1 MKSGVKRQD
10 KMEINGPQ
18 EITLANDLIV
28 SYYSLV
34 EELIPILEKHD
45 ILILELAIANNNRIT
60 NKDLAKRIHFSD
72 DDGERFANEKIV
84 SDQEL
89 GILRANIDALRKD
102 IAIKAEEVPINFPFA
117 VKNQSA
123 VMRTEDR
130 INFYDIENFIN
141 LGPVNKSFFY
151 LFKTYE
157 ELACPQNHLP
167 GDVYGL

>member
-1 MKSGVKRQD
+1 
-10 KMEINGPQ
+10 MEINGPQ

-34 EELIPILEKHD
+34 EELIPTLEKHD

-72 DDGERFANEKIV
+72 DDGEKFANEKLV
-84 SDQEL
+84 SDKEL
-89 GILRANIDALRKD
+89 DLLRANIDALRKD
-102 IAIKAEEVPINFPFA
+102 IKIKAEEIPLNFPFA
-117 VKNQSA
+117 VMNQSA

-141 LGPVNKSFFY
+141 LGPVNKTFLYVFE
-151 LFKTYE
+151 TYE
-157 ELACPQNHLP
+157 ELSCPQNHLP